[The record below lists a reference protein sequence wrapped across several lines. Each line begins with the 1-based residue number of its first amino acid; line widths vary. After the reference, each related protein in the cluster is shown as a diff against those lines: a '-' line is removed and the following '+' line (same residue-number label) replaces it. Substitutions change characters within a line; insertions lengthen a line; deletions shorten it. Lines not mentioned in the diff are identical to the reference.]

1 MRRPWINE
9 KKILINEILK
19 DTRCDVVIQKEPLS
33 DLSAFDK
40 GLGNLILQERDLNKT
55 F

>member
-1 MRRPWINE
+1 MNE
-9 KKILINEILK
+9 KKTLINEILK

-40 GLGNLILQERDLNKT
+40 SLGNLILQERGLNKT